1 LLELKG
7 IEGKYGAVQVLY
19 DISLKVTE
27 GQILAIIGSNGA
39 GKSTLINTV
48 SGLMLP
54 TAGRVMFEGNDI
66 TGMPPHQI
74 IERGLSQ
81 VPEGRQIFALMSVQ
95 ENLLV
100 GAAGNRAKS
109 DREKTMK
116 RVFEVFPPLYDRRE
130 QRAGSLSGGEQ
141 QMLAIGRGL
150 MSNPSLL
157 MLDELSLGLSPLLTQ
172 EIFHVL
178 SELNKDGLTLLLVD
192 QNLTQAL
199 KISHYG
205 YVLENGRIVL
215 EGTSA
220 ELLASEDTKRA
231 YLGL

>member
-1 LLELKG
+1 MLELKN
-7 IEGKYGAVQVLY
+7 ITGKYGEVQVLH

-39 GKSTLINTV
+39 GKSTIINMI
-48 SGLMLP
+48 SGLMQP
-54 TAGRVMFEGNDI
+54 VSGHIEFEGIEI
-66 TGMPPHQI
+66 TGLPPHEI
-74 IERGLSQ
+74 TERGIGQ
-81 VPEGRQIFALMSVQ
+81 VPEGRQVFSLMSVR

-100 GAAGNRAKS
+100 GAASRRAKGNREQS
-109 DREKTMK
+109 MK
-116 RVFEVFPPLYDRRE
+116 RVFEVFPALFDRRE

-150 MSNPSLL
+150 MSNPKLL
-157 MLDELSLGLSPLLTQ
+157 MLDELSLGLAPLLTQ
-172 EIFHVL
+172 EIFRVL
-178 SELNKDGLTLLLVD
+178 SGLNKDGLTILLVD
-192 QNLTQAL
+192 QNLTQSL

-215 EGTSA
+215 EGTSQ

>member
-1 LLELKG
+1 MLELKN
-7 IEGKYGAVQVLY
+7 ISGKYGEVQVLH

-39 GKSTLINTV
+39 GKSTIINMI
-48 SGLMLP
+48 SGLMQP
-54 TAGRVMFEGNDI
+54 VSGHIEFEGIEI
-66 TGMPPHQI
+66 TGLPPHEI
-74 IERGLSQ
+74 TERGIGQ
-81 VPEGRQIFALMSVQ
+81 VPEGRQIFSLMRVR

-100 GAAGNRAKS
+100 GAASQRAKGNREQS
-109 DREKTMK
+109 MK
-116 RVFEVFPPLYDRRE
+116 RVFEVFPALFDRRE

-150 MSNPSLL
+150 MSNPKLL
-157 MLDELSLGLSPLLTQ
+157 MLDELSLGLAPLLTQ
-172 EIFHVL
+172 EIFRVL
-178 SELNKDGLTLLLVD
+178 SGLNKDGLTILLVD
-192 QNLTQAL
+192 QNLTQSL

-215 EGTSA
+215 EGTSQ

>member
-109 DREKTMK
+109 DR
-116 RVFEVFPPLYDRRE
+116 
-130 QRAGSLSGGEQ
+130 
-141 QMLAIGRGL
+141 
-150 MSNPSLL
+150 
-157 MLDELSLGLSPLLTQ
+157 
-172 EIFHVL
+172 
-178 SELNKDGLTLLLVD
+178 
-192 QNLTQAL
+192 
-199 KISHYG
+199 
-205 YVLENGRIVL
+205 
-215 EGTSA
+215 
-220 ELLASEDTKRA
+220 
-231 YLGL
+231 